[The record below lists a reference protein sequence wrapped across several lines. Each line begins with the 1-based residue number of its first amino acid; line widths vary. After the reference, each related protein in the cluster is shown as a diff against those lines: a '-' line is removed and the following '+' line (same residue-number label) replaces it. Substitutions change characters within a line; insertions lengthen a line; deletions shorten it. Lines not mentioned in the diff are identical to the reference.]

1 MAFQRGFALFESNEL
16 IKTFVI
22 LFTIM
27 DPIGNIPIYLSLG
40 VDKTKEEL
48 QRLRLK
54 TCLAAVG
61 LLVGFFLCGKY
72 ILVFFGIKM
81 AAFKLIGGIFL
92 VYTAACMLS
101 NNPFP
106 PKQDLD
112 MKSGDDGSIM
122 PLAFPLL
129 AGPAAISLVV
139 IQADIMES
147 WGERGIIVSGIILL
161 GVIVGII
168 FKASDVINGILGRT
182 GIKIMTQFMGL
193 ILGSLAIGLIA
204 EELKVLLPGLS

>member
-1 MAFQRGFALFESNEL
+1 
-16 IKTFVI
+16 VI

-27 DPIGNIPIYLSLG
+27 DPIGNIPIYLSLSA
-40 VDKTKEEL
+40 DKTKEEL
-48 QRLRLK
+48 QKLRFK
-54 TCLAAVG
+54 TCLATVG

-72 ILVFFGIKM
+72 ILAFFGIEM

-129 AGPAAISLVV
+129 AGPAAISLVI
-139 IQADIMES
+139 IQADLIDAWDAKGLMILE
-147 WGERGIIVSGIILL
+147 IILL
-161 GVIVGII
+161 GVLVGII
-168 FKASDVINGILGRT
+168 FKASDIIISFLGKT

-204 EELKVLLPGLS
+204 KELKVLLPGLS

>member
-1 MAFQRGFALFESNEL
+1 LFDSNEL

-27 DPIGNIPIYLSLG
+27 DPIGNIPIYLSLSA
-40 VDKTKEEL
+40 DKTKKEL
-48 QRLRLK
+48 QILRFK
-54 TCLAAVG
+54 TCLAVVS

-72 ILVFFGIKM
+72 ILLFFGIEM
-81 AAFKLIGGIFL
+81 AAFKLIGGLFL
-92 VYTAACMLS
+92 VYVAACMLS

-112 MKSGDDGSIM
+112 IKSADDGSIM

-129 AGPAAISLVV
+129 AGPAAISLVI
-139 IQADIMES
+139 IQADLITT
-147 WGERGIIVSGIILL
+147 WDAKAVVILGLILL
-161 GVIVGII
+161 GTIVGII
-168 FKASDVINGILGRT
+168 FRISDVIVSFLGKT

-204 EELKVLLPGLS
+204 KELKVLLPGLS

>member
-1 MAFQRGFALFESNEL
+1 MFDSQEL

-27 DPIGNIPIYLSLG
+27 DPIGNIPIYLSLA

-48 QRLRLK
+48 QRLRFK
-54 TCLAAVG
+54 TCLATVS

-72 ILVFFGIKM
+72 ILVFFGIEM

-112 MKSGDDGSIM
+112 MKSGDDGAIM

-139 IQADIMES
+139 IQADQINLWSEKT
-147 WGERGIIVSGIILL
+147 IVIFGLILL

-168 FKASDVINGILGRT
+168 FKASDFIISVLGKT

-204 EELKVLLPGLS
+204 KELKVLLPGLS

>member
-1 MAFQRGFALFESNEL
+1 M
-16 IKTFVI
+16 I

-27 DPIGNIPIYLSLG
+27 DPIGNIPMYLSLAA
-40 VDKTKEEL
+40 DKSKEEL
-48 QRLRLK
+48 KRFRFK
-54 TCLAAVG
+54 TCLAVIS

-72 ILVFFGIKM
+72 ILGFFGIEM
-81 AAFKLIGGIFL
+81 PAFKLIGGIFL
-92 VYTAACMLS
+92 VYTAATMLS

-106 PKQDLD
+106 PRQDLD

-139 IQADIMES
+139 IQADLIDS
-147 WGERGIIVSGIILL
+147 WNSKILMIFGIILI
-161 GVIVGII
+161 GVIIGLIFNVADNII
-168 FKASDVINGILGRT
+168 NFLGRT

-193 ILGSLAIGLIA
+193 ILGSLAIALIA
-204 EELKVLLPGLS
+204 KELKVLLPGLS

>member
-1 MAFQRGFALFESNEL
+1 MV
-16 IKTFVI
+16 KTFVI
-22 LFTIM
+22 LITIM
-27 DPIGNIPIYLSLG
+27 DPVGNIPVYISLSA
-40 VDKTKEEL
+40 DKTKEEL

-54 TCLAAVG
+54 TCLATVG

-72 ILVFFGIKM
+72 ILVFFGIEM

-129 AGPAAISLVV
+129 AGPAAISLVI
-139 IQADIMES
+139 IQADLITEWDAKAFMIL
-147 WGERGIIVSGIILL
+147 GLILL
-161 GVIVGII
+161 GIIVGII
-168 FKASDVINGILGRT
+168 FKASDIIVSFLGRT

-204 EELKVLLPGLS
+204 KELKVLLPGLS

>member
-1 MAFQRGFALFESNEL
+1 MFESNEL

-22 LFTIM
+22 LFTTM
-27 DPIGNIPIYLSLG
+27 DPIGNIPIYFSLSAG
-40 VDKTKEEL
+40 KTKSEL
-48 QRLRLK
+48 KKLRLK
-54 TCLAAVG
+54 TCVTTVC
-61 LLVGFFLCGKY
+61 LLVGFFLFGKY
-72 ILVFFGIKM
+72 ILVFFGIEM

-106 PKQDLD
+106 PKRDLD
-112 MKSGDDGSIM
+112 MKSGEDGSII

-129 AGPAAISLVV
+129 AGPAAISLVI
-139 IQADIMES
+139 IQADLLIAWEDKTLAILGLMTL
-147 WGERGIIVSGIILL
+147 GIV
-161 GVIVGII
+161 VGII
-168 FKASDVINGILGRT
+168 FKTSDIINSFLGKI

-204 EELKVLLPGLS
+204 KELKVLLPGLS

>member
-1 MAFQRGFALFESNEL
+1 MFDSQEL

-27 DPIGNIPIYLSLG
+27 DPIGNIPIYLSLA

-48 QRLRLK
+48 QRLRFK
-54 TCLAAVG
+54 TCLATVS

-72 ILVFFGIKM
+72 ILVFFGIEM
-81 AAFKLIGGIFL
+81 VAFKLIGGIFL

-112 MKSGDDGSIM
+112 MKSGDDGAIM

-139 IQADIMES
+139 IQADQINLWSEKT
-147 WGERGIIVSGIILL
+147 IVIFGLILL

-168 FKASDVINGILGRT
+168 FKASDFIISVLGKT

-204 EELKVLLPGLS
+204 KELKVLLPGLS

>member
-1 MAFQRGFALFESNEL
+1 MFDSSEL

-27 DPIGNIPIYLSLG
+27 DPIGNMPTYLSLSA
-40 VDKTKEEL
+40 DKSKEEL
-48 QRLRLK
+48 QSFRLK
-54 TCLAAVG
+54 TCLATVC

-72 ILVFFGIKM
+72 ILMFFGIEI

-101 NNPFP
+101 YNQFP

-129 AGPAAISLVV
+129 AGPASISLVI
-139 IQADIMES
+139 IQADLIS
-147 WGERGIIVSGIILL
+147 AWGSKALVILGLILL
-161 GVIVGII
+161 GGIIGII
-168 FKASDVINGILGRT
+168 FKISDIISKFLGRT

-204 EELKVLLPGLS
+204 KELKVLLPGLS